1 MSLGELILNYI
12 KEHDMTYETF
22 AEQCGLSKGYISMLT
37 NNRNPRT
44 GKAPTPS
51 VETYRNIANAMGKSL
66 TDLLKITESDT
77 PSYYHVVPTQYS
89 PDEIRLVD
97 AYRKALPVIR
107 EAALKMLEDN
117 PAQKGKNRA

>member
-12 KEHDMTYETF
+12 KDNGLTYETF

-37 NNRNPRT
+37 NSRNPKT
-44 GKAPTPS
+44 GKAPTPTIK
-51 VETYRNIANAMGKSL
+51 TYTSIANAMEMSL
-66 TDLLKITESDT
+66 TDLLRITESDT

-107 EAALKMLEDN
+107 EAAMKMLEDN